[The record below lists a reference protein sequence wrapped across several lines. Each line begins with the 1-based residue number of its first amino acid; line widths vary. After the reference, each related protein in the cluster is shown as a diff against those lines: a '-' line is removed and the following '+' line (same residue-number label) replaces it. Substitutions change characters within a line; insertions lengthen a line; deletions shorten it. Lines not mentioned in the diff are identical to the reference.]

1 MTEESP
7 APMPVREREPVQHRV
22 ALLRAELEAQRD
34 KARKAEIQF
43 LIGRLLETEVGND
56 ALAVKEYLAAFNV
69 DPTFRLPLF
78 AMVDIFE
85 RRRSYANLGRLYGA
99 EAKSAR
105 EPAARASALID
116 AGALLE
122 DHFDQPGEAR
132 EQFEEAFGA
141 APHHLPA
148 ALFLER
154 HARRAGDL
162 ARTETVVS
170 ARATHTRDPVMRA
183 LLLVELAWEREAAGE
198 LEEAFELCRRAVDEG
213 AARWRTLEQMERI
226 AIAHGRTAEWIQ
238 AVEGRAQL
246 AAAHADGSDT
256 GASSGVFSIE
266 RFPTLEAAKEIAA
279 SLYYEGARLRVVF
292 HADTDGAMES
302 LLRGLELKPDDVL
315 LLEETMLVHE
325 LRGDLESAGRI
336 AQRLAALPELGQAA
350 APIQFRLAEAA
361 EARGDSEEARAA
373 LLRCL
378 ELAPGSP
385 MATSLYDDL
394 MLDQGRH
401 AERVAELE
409 RRAESGEP
417 ADRMLALWRAAQ
429 ICAERL
435 HDLDRARAL
444 YLVAAELG
452 SRKAAILRELSGA
465 ASRAGRYDIVE
476 GAIETLLAEEIDAEE
491 RSSLLREL
499 YVISRDYLGS
509 PEKARGVLSR
519 ALASEPAASWAP
531 DAARVFAARTQN
543 LELLASAHESLAARA
558 TEDETAAAHLCA
570 AGRAALASKNEER
583 AIALLRA
590 AEARVPGHR
599 YAIGLLEELLKR
611 RGQGEAVVELLRNA
625 ANAQAPGRA
634 ELNFLLAGAAAE
646 ATGDVGLAGRTY
658 EDAADRDPT
667 STAPLFAL
675 KRLAERSSDTA
686 LLLRARE
693 ALSEREIAQGEPGPE
708 TFEVAE
714 HYDVLSQKAEL
725 AETPY
730 RRALANEQ
738 AGPSAAIGLYAL
750 PGARIDRAARIEAV
764 ERLVESA
771 READSIPL
779 LRALAFES
787 LVDGFDAERGKRAA
801 GTVFDREPN
810 DLLCALGTV
819 FSSAEAGDEAQG
831 RHADGWLALAQGTTD
846 TDASAELALVG
857 LRAKLIASG
866 ADGIDEAFLIA
877 QEVAATTPESFA
889 AGVALD
895 ETLSAG
901 DDDEARVEALTARV
915 EHGGKVAE
923 GALRAELGR
932 TLLAAGRTGE
942 ALVLLKQV
950 VSQDATDLASW
961 ESIRV
966 AARAERRF
974 EDVVRACDELAK
986 ALPECDLKAQLLEE
1000 AAAAAM
1006 DELGDAT
1013 GAQERLERVLAYD
1026 VRRPV
1031 AFGRLED
1038 LYSERAES
1046 SALADLVGKRIENT
1060 EEPEELVKLYY
1071 QQARLLRGEKDLEGA
1086 LRSLENLL
1094 MLDETHVGGLAL
1106 QVECYV
1112 ALENWQEAVE
1122 TLRRLSEA
1130 DVPPAQRR
1138 LALLGAADF
1147 LEKRLGDSR
1156 GAMREIRKI
1165 VDLGLGD
1172 ASLLR
1177 RIADIAERAGD
1188 FGEAATALEQA
1199 ASESTGY
1206 ERTRFLTRAGIV
1218 IRDRMGEPDRA
1229 AHVLRTALA
1238 EAPTDMD
1245 AAEELALLYGDP
1257 RQVLELSQSFET
1269 AVRIEL
1275 APNPANPDVLRK
1287 LVRAAMMRGDR
1298 ELERLAL
1305 AALFTLGGA
1314 NDDERMRLESLRTV
1328 PAFGPAL
1335 SERARRELRAPQ
1347 ASGAA
1352 NELAKLLAPSVAS
1365 LYRIEPATAG
1375 VGKNELVGPK
1385 TQHPARAEI
1394 ARLGATFGMPAADL
1408 YVGGPDPNALAL
1420 AFGKKAPAWI
1430 VGTMVAVPF
1439 SAIDRFRFGRL
1450 AASFTEGTLPYQS
1463 LPPADAATLLFAGAQ
1478 LSEVAL
1484 PRAAGRPG
1492 IDEARKAL
1500 DKHLPRK
1507 TRKSIADL
1515 ARTLPD
1521 GGASFDGWA
1530 FATQETAARAGLLLA
1545 SDLAAAHVATSV
1557 SDPNEWASGPF
1568 GRALLEFWLS
1578 PSFLAIRRELGFDR

>member
-7 APMPVREREPVQHRV
+7 APTAAPEREPVQHRV

-56 ALAVKEYLAAFNV
+56 ALAVKEYLAAFNI

-105 EPAARASALID
+105 EPASRASALID

-122 DHFDQPGEAR
+122 DHFSRGGDAR
-132 EQFEEAFGA
+132 EQFEEAVTA
-141 APHHLPA
+141 APDHLPA

-154 HARRAGDL
+154 HTRASGDR
-162 ARTETVVS
+162 ARTETILQ
-170 ARATHTRDPVMRA
+170 ARAANTRDPVLRA
-183 LLLVELAWEREAAGE
+183 ILLVELAWEREAAGE
-198 LEEAFELCRRAVDEG
+198 LEEAFDLCRRAVDEG

-246 AAAHADGSDT
+246 AAAHSEGSET
-256 GASSGVFSIE
+256 GASSGLYAIE
-266 RFPTLEAAKEIAA
+266 RFATAESARDTAAA
-279 SLYYEGARLRVVF
+279 LYYEGARLRVVF
-292 HADTDGAMES
+292 HADTDGALES
-302 LLRGLELKPDDVL
+302 LMRGLELKANDVL
-315 LLEETMLVHE
+315 LLEEAMLVHE
-325 LRGDLESAGRI
+325 LRGDLESAGAI
-336 AQRLAALPELGQAA
+336 AQRLASLPELGQAA

-361 EARGDSEEARAA
+361 EARGDAEEARAA
-373 LLRCL
+373 LARCL

-385 MATSLYDDL
+385 MATALYDDL

-401 AERVAELE
+401 EERVAELE
-409 RRAESGEP
+409 RRAESGTP
-417 ADRMLALWRAAQ
+417 NDRMHALWRAAQ

-435 HDLDRARAL
+435 GDIDRARAL

-452 SRKAAILRELSGA
+452 NRKPAILRELSGA

-476 GAIETLLAEEIDAEE
+476 TAIETLLAEEIDNEE
-491 RSSLLREL
+491 KSSLLREL
-499 YVISRDYLGS
+499 YVISRDYIGS
-509 PEKARGVLSR
+509 VDKARAVLSR
-519 ALASEPAASWAP
+519 ALAIEAAANWAP
-531 DAARVFAARTQN
+531 DAARVFAARTHHI
-543 LELLASAHESLAARA
+543 ELLSSAHEALARRA

-570 AGRAALASKNEER
+570 AGRAALAAKHEER
-583 AIALLRA
+583 AIVLLRQ

-646 ATGDVGLAGRTY
+646 ATGDVALASRTY

-693 ALSEREIAQGEPGPE
+693 ALSEREIAKGEPAGD
-708 TFEVAE
+708 TFELAE
-714 HYDVLSQKAEL
+714 HYELVSQKPEL
-725 AETPY
+725 AESPY
-730 RRALANEQ
+730 RRALPDEIS
-738 AGPSAAIGLYAL
+738 GPSAAIGLFAIA
-750 PGARIDRAARIEAV
+750 GSKIDRAARVEAL
-764 ERLVESA
+764 ERLVDAA
-771 READSIPL
+771 REAESIPL
-779 LRALAFES
+779 QRALAFET
-787 LVDGFDAERGKRAA
+787 LVDRFDDEKAKRASSA
-801 GTVFDREPN
+801 VFDREPN
-810 DLLCALGTV
+810 DILCALGTV
-819 FSSAEAGDEAQG
+819 FTTSEGTDEERA
-831 RHADGWLALAQGTTD
+831 RHADGWLALAQGTSD

-857 LRAKLIASG
+857 LRAKLLASG
-866 ADGIDEAFLIA
+866 ADGIDEAFLVA

-895 ETLSAG
+895 ETLSPG

-942 ALVLLKQV
+942 ALVMLKQV
-950 VSQDATDLASW
+950 VSQDPSDLSSW

-974 EDVVRACDELAK
+974 EDVIRACDELAK
-986 ALPECDLKAQLLEE
+986 VLPESDLKAQLVEE
-1000 AAAAAM
+1000 AAAVLM
-1006 DELGDAT
+1006 DELGDAA
-1013 GAQERLERVLAYD
+1013 GAEERLERVLAYD
-1026 VRRPV
+1026 VRRPI
-1031 AFGRLED
+1031 AFGRIEQ
-1038 LYSERAES
+1038 LYAERGQTH
-1046 SALADLVGKRIENT
+1046 ALAALVGKRIEGT
-1060 EEPEELVKLYY
+1060 EDPEELGKLYY

-1094 MLDETHVGGLAL
+1094 MLDESHVGGLAL
-1106 QVECYV
+1106 QVECCV
-1112 ALENWQEAVE
+1112 ALERWDEAVQ

-1130 DVPPAQRR
+1130 DVPAAQRR

-1147 LEKRLGDSR
+1147 LEKRLGDAR

-1188 FGEAATALEQA
+1188 FQEAAVALEQA
-1199 ASESTGY
+1199 AGETTGF
-1206 ERTRFLTRAGIV
+1206 ERTRFLTRAGVV
-1218 IRDRMGEPDRA
+1218 IRDRVGDRSRA
-1229 AHVLRTALA
+1229 EYLLRTALA
-1238 EAPTDMD
+1238 EAPTDVE
-1245 AAEELALLYGDP
+1245 AAEELAQLYDDP
-1257 RQVLELSQSFET
+1257 RQVLQLSQSFET

-1275 APNPANPDVLRK
+1275 ASNPTSSDTIRK
-1287 LVRAAMMRGDR
+1287 LVHAAALRGDPA
-1298 ELERLAL
+1298 LERVALGAL
-1305 AALFTLGGA
+1305 ATLGGA
-1314 NDDERMRLESLRTV
+1314 TDEERMRYESVRST
-1328 PAFGPAL
+1328 PSFGAAL
-1335 SERARRELRAPQ
+1335 SDRAKTELRVAQ

-1352 NELAKLLAPSVAS
+1352 NELAKLLAPSVAAV
-1365 LYRIEPATAG
+1365 YRMEAATLG

-1385 TQHPARAEI
+1385 VQHPAREEV
-1394 ARLGATFGMPAADL
+1394 ARLGATFGMPATDL
-1408 YVGGPDPNALAL
+1408 FVGGPDPNAIAL
-1420 AFGKKAPAWI
+1420 VYGKKAPAWI
-1430 VGTMVAVPF
+1430 IGTMVQVPF
-1439 SAIDRFRFGRL
+1439 SPIDRFRFGRL
-1450 AASFTEGTLPYQS
+1450 ASSYSEGTLPYQAIT
-1463 LPPADAATLLFAGAQ
+1463 PADAATLLFAGAV
-1478 LSEVAL
+1478 LSELSL
-1484 PRAAGRPG
+1484 PRGAGRPG
-1492 IDEARKAL
+1492 IDDARRAL

-1507 TRKSIADL
+1507 TRKAIAEL
-1515 ARTLPD
+1515 GRTIAD
-1521 GGASFDGWA
+1521 GGASFDAWS
-1530 FATQETAARAGLLLA
+1530 FATQETAARGGLLLA
-1545 SDLAAAHVATSV
+1545 AEIGAAHAATSV
-1557 SDPNEWASGPF
+1557 SDPLEWASGPF
-1568 GRALLEFWLS
+1568 GRSLLEFWLS